1 MTGML
6 AAGLIAGIV
15 ASVLFNLGIALQAIE
30 ARRAPR
36 EEGLRVSLIWSL
48 LHRRLW
54 VAGLGVEW
62 LGVPLEILAFAWAP
76 FVVVQPL
83 LACGLLVLLA
93 VARRLLDEVP
103 TTEALVGVGL
113 IIAGTCLIAWGAPGE
128 QDTHRGAVAVI
139 GVVAGLV
146 LASFIPFALRGRRL
160 DTAITAVLGSACG
173 FAATNVA
180 MKLMA
185 DDLGNDHWPQ
195 AAAWLAVAAVAG
207 FGATVTGM
215 TALQRARATTV
226 IPISTAVPT
235 LSPGGARAALPPGEL
250 PRRRS
255 RRAAAAGR
263 PGGDAGRDRRPR
275 PHPVGQRDRRGDEP
289 DRGRPRTIAAMT
301 YSLRRL
307 RSRHRGLRGRRPVTL
322 VLGRRPGHLGRA
334 RRRRGGDPGQRRGR
348 LRTPR
353 GLGRMA
359 AGASARR
366 PWSSWSPPTNWPR
379 CARSRWSTPSAA
391 SPPTPAPTA
400 CRSRARRSGTIT
412 RRRAT

>member
-1 MTGML
+1 ML

-36 EEGLRVSLIWSL
+36 EEELRASLIWDL

-54 VAGLGVEW
+54 VTGLGIEW

-93 VARRLLDEVP
+93 VAQRLLGEAP
-103 TTEALVGVGL
+103 TPEALVGVGL
-113 IIAGTCLIAWGAPGE
+113 IIAGIGLIAWGAPGE
-128 QDTHRGAVAVI
+128 QDTHRGAAAVI

-146 LASFIPFALRGRRL
+146 LVSFIPFALRGRRF
-160 DTAITAVLGSACG
+160 DTAMVVILGSACG

-195 AAAWLAVAAVAG
+195 AAAWLAVAAAAG

-226 IPISTAVPT
+226 IPISTAVQTFLPVA
-235 LSPGGARAALPPGEL
+235 LEPLFLQESFRDADLEGLPLLVGLAVMLVGIVILARTQTV
-250 PRRRS
+250 S
-255 RRAAAAGR
+255 SIAAGL
-263 PGGDAGRDRRPR
+263 PETGDS
-275 PHPVGQRDRRGDEP
+275 PVP
-289 DRGRPRTIAAMT
+289 
-301 YSLRRL
+301 
-307 RSRHRGLRGRRPVTL
+307 
-322 VLGRRPGHLGRA
+322 
-334 RRRRGGDPGQRRGR
+334 
-348 LRTPR
+348 
-353 GLGRMA
+353 
-359 AGASARR
+359 
-366 PWSSWSPPTNWPR
+366 SPP
-379 CARSRWSTPSAA
+379 
-391 SPPTPAPTA
+391 
-400 CRSRARRSGTIT
+400 
-412 RRRAT
+412 